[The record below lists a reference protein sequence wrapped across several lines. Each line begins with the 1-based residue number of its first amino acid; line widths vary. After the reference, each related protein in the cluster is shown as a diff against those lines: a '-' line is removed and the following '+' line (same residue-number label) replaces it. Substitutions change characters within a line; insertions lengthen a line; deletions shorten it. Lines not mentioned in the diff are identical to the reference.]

1 MAPAMNRA
9 DPIASAP
16 VKEDAAPL
24 GFVEFVALI
33 AALMALTALGI
44 DSMLPALPAIGRS
57 VHVATENERQFILT
71 SFILGFG
78 IAQLVHGPLADHFGR
93 KPVLGIA
100 LASYVVANIVT
111 AVSASFPLLLIARF
125 IGGVAVAASRVVTVA
140 LVRDCYSGRAMA
152 RVMSLAYMVFMAA
165 PILAPVMGST
175 VLVFASWRVIF
186 WIIAGLSAIVVTW
199 FWLRMPET
207 LATSERISLSAG
219 RLVANVRRT
228 LGDRFSLGY
237 TLAST
242 ALMGALYGF
251 INSVQQIVYDVLKR
265 PDLLIPIFMGVASAI
280 AVSNLVNSRL
290 VVRLGMRPISHGALV
305 VLIVA
310 AGAHLLVTVSGEESV
325 VSFVI
330 LQAITMG
337 CFALANSNFSA
348 MAMENMGAI
357 AGTASS
363 VQGFIAITA
372 GSIIGAMIGQSF
384 DGSAAPLFAGYLIAG
399 LVALAIVAVTEKGRL
414 FRPH

>member
-16 VKEDAAPL
+16 AKEDAAPL

-125 IGGVAVAASRVVTVA
+125 IGGIAVAASRVVTVA